1 MPPAN
6 PPIQRLEG
14 LLLGGTLLFYI
25 VVTAASHTPGLIWDE
40 ARYLDYARNITQG
53 FYAEPENP
61 DFVNGPGYPLVLAAL
76 LKLNAPLFLMRQ
88 LNALFMA
95 LAAWFSYRAVLPYG
109 GRLWALGV
117 ALITAFHPSL
127 VRTAPYIMT
136 EALSVCC
143 IAGFAW
149 AFSTTLRAEKW
160 RWSALLMAGLAFAW
174 LTLTRVFFGNVL
186 LAITLFV
193 LVGCLLWGRQ
203 RDRLL
208 RALAVMAIAFALCL
222 PWLAHT
228 YSKTGQ
234 PLCWSTNGGELLY
247 WITSTNEGE
256 NGHWFSVED
265 AQEKPELAKN
275 HREFYRPY
283 YELPVSE
290 REERFKQRAKENLQA
305 NPKGVL
311 MNWLSNWS
319 RLIFG
324 FPRSF
329 HAEELLTVALI
340 LINGPIVLITAAAL
354 LIGLA
359 NWRTLPLETVLLAAL
374 VFIYLGGSSL
384 APSLPRYSV
393 VILPWLGLAVAAILA
408 KHLKVRIE

>member
-1 MPPAN
+1 MRPAN
-6 PPIQRLEG
+6 PPTQRLEG

-25 VVTAASHTPGLIWDE
+25 VVTAVSHPPGLIWDE
-40 ARYLDYARNITQG
+40 GRYLDYANNITQG

-76 LKLNAPLFLMRQ
+76 LKLNAPLLGMRL

-95 LAAWFSYRAVLPYG
+95 LAAWFSYRAVLPYA

-117 ALITAFHPSL
+117 ALVTAFHPSL

-149 AFSTTLRAEKW
+149 AFSVALRAEKW
-160 RWSALLMAGLAFAW
+160 RWSAVLTAGFAFGW
-174 LTLTRVFFGNVL
+174 LILTRVFFGNVL
-186 LAITLFV
+186 IAITGLL
-193 LVGCLLWGRQ
+193 LVGCLLWSRQ
-203 RDRLL
+203 RGRLL
-208 RALAVMAIAFALCL
+208 RALAVMAVAFTFCL

-228 YSKTGQ
+228 QSRTGQ

-247 WITSTNEGE
+247 WITSTHPGE

-265 AQEKPELAKN
+265 AQEKPELAPN
-275 HREFYRPY
+275 HREFYQMY
-283 YELPVSE
+283 YQVPVSE
-290 REERFKQRAKENLQA
+290 REERFKQRAKENLMA
-305 NPKGVL
+305 NPKGVFL
-311 MNWLSNWS
+311 NWLSNCN
-319 RLIFG
+319 RLLFG

-340 LINGPIVLITAAAL
+340 LINGPIVLITAIAL

-359 NWRTLPLETVLLAAL
+359 KARALPLETVLLAAL

-384 APSLPRYSV
+384 APSLPRYGV
-393 VILPWLGLAVAAILA
+393 VILPWLGLAVAAVLSR
-408 KHLKVRIE
+408 HLKVRVE